1 MAPIVENVISR
12 PASAIAAAARTTW
25 SDHDTG
31 HFSLLRFIPVVT
43 CAVLTYGFMKNSL
56 KFDLGFDD
64 YLGYALSMAA
74 ASSPALMGKWL
85 ALKFG
90 KPAEEA
96 K

>member
-1 MAPIVENVISR
+1 MAPIVENMVNR
-12 PASAIAAAARTTW
+12 PTRAVASALKATW
-25 SDHDTG
+25 IDHDTG
-31 HFSLLRFIPVVT
+31 QFSLLRFIPVVT
-43 CAVLTYGFMKNSL
+43 CTFLSYAFAKNSL
-56 KFDLGFDD
+56 KFDLAWDD
-64 YLGYALSMAA
+64 YMGYALSMAS

>member
-1 MAPIVENVISR
+1 MAPIVENMVSR
-12 PASAIAAAARTTW
+12 PVSAIAAAARTTW

-43 CAVLTYGFMKNSL
+43 CALLSYTFVKNGL
-56 KFDLGFDD
+56 RYEIGFDG
-64 YLGYALSMAA
+64 YMGYALSMAA